1 MASMTIRVLYFA
13 RLRDVLRT
21 SEETLAL
28 PEGATLADLVA
39 LLVARG
45 GDWATEFGGARV
57 FRAAINQDMAS
68 LAEVIPAGAEVALFP
83 PVTGG

>member
-1 MASMTIRVLYFA
+1 MTIRILYFA

-21 SEETLAL
+21 GEEELAL
-28 PEGATLADLVA
+28 PEGTTLAGLVA

-45 GDWATEFGGARV
+45 GDWAAEFGGARV
-57 FRAAINQDMAS
+57 FRAAINQDMARPDD
-68 LAEVIPAGAEVALFP
+68 VIPAGAEVALFP

>member
-1 MASMTIRVLYFA
+1 MAEMTVRVLYFA

-21 SEETLAL
+21 SEEELAL

-39 LLVARG
+39 LLIARG
-45 GDWATEFGGARV
+45 GDWAAEFGGARV
-57 FRAAINQDMAS
+57 FRAAINQDMAR
-68 LAEVIPAGAEVALFP
+68 LADVLPANAEVALFP